1 MTDAQ
6 RAAEQEK
13 EALAAIESGSIRRN
27 SAPDPD
33 TVVAP
38 PPPSEPAPAMENVAS
53 AKMRMQLLSSG
64 MTAQEA
70 EDAVAEF
77 EGRPPRV
84 MPAALSLVPVEAPA
98 SLDSIMPWVP
108 FAPITTETKLFKA
121 VPPVDPVEM
130 SDEEWAAARRRVTDA
145 RVRVSAAQEA
155 VTAATAELNSA
166 IGELEEAKRAV
177 AAGAA
182 FLTSL

>member
-6 RAAEQEK
+6 RAAQQEK

-27 SAPDPD
+27 SAPDPE

-38 PPPSEPAPAMENVAS
+38 PPPSEVIGFQESQAA
-53 AKMRMQLLSSG
+53 AKFRAELLATKMS
-64 MTAQEA
+64 AQEA
-70 EDAVAEF
+70 EDLVAEM
-77 EGRPPRV
+77 EGRAPRV
-84 MPAALSLVPVEAPA
+84 MPAAKTVEPPEVGLADKWERAVVAIASAP
-98 SLDSIMPWVP
+98 
-108 FAPITTETKLFKA
+108 T
-121 VPPVDPVEM
+121 PVDPVEM

-145 RVRVSAAQEA
+145 RARVSSAQDA
-155 VTAATAELNSA
+155 VTAATAELDAA
-166 IGELEEAKRAV
+166 IGELEAAKRDV